1 MRKYLESKK
10 ELLAVVCNNCG
21 KDLLVENGIIKEG
34 CFDVTSVFG
43 YFSRKDGQIHSFDLC
58 EDCYDRM
65 IAGLRIPVDCRVA
78 KEML

>member
-65 IAGLRIPVDCRVA
+65 IAGFRIPVDCREA